1 MRVTNRRRPRVWI
14 VCAALGA
21 AGCAHDAPHPVHVP
35 PEPVRGQSA
44 SGGVTATYVETDLD
58 GGDPLVSLSVA
69 GAWSNGRRVWDE
81 IRAITVVTDDW
92 EELFTITYEEPVAG
106 ARRAVRFAA
115 PVGDGE
121 RRLLVL
127 VDRDGAPQQ
136 RCELRLTGGVVRLP
150 RAPVE
155 GTRSRSPWLSATYP
169 LWGLPRDLIDAP
181 LTALNRFGLGK
192 IYGGRT
198 FEEPRPPVVGLYAA
212 AGIAGAI
219 WGVGWGFHEAGHH
232 YMQSYL
238 YATGGLLVGAAIGAG
253 GVLALDAAW
262 GAVVNPLQVALLR
275 TGIDREYVK
284 TADPVL
290 RLGDRWTD
298 DDVRRHDTLS
308 RTHAWFPNWNYVVHE
323 RTLTPPP
330 AGEGEPV
337 RTVERIEVVE
347 GGGDAGEDEGERD
360 RERREGSS
368 FGALE
373 GPGEPQNA
381 GAAGA

>member
-1 MRVTNRRRPRVWI
+1 MTNRRRPRVWI
-14 VCAALGA
+14 VGAALGA
-21 AGCAHDAPHPVHVP
+21 AGCAHYAPHPVHVP
-35 PEPVRGQSA
+35 PEPVRAESA
-44 SGGVTATYVETDLD
+44 SGGVSAEYVETDLE

-69 GAWSNGRRVWDE
+69 GTWSNGRRAWDE
-81 IRAITVVTDDW
+81 IRAITVLTDDW
-92 EELFTITYEEPVAG
+92 AELVTITYEEPVVG

-121 RRLLVL
+121 RRLIVL
-127 VDRDGAPQQ
+127 VDRIGAPQQ
-136 RCELRLTGGVVRLP
+136 RCELRLTPGVVHLS

-155 GTRSRSPWLSATYP
+155 ETRARSPWLTATYP

-198 FEEPRPPVVGLYAA
+198 FDEPLPPVVGLYAA

-232 YMQSYL
+232 YLQSYL
-238 YATGGLLVGAAIGAG
+238 YATGGLLVGVAVGAG

-275 TGIDREYVK
+275 TGIDDEYVK

-298 DDVRRHDTLS
+298 ADVRRHDALL

-323 RTLTPPP
+323 RTLFVPP
-330 AGEGEPV
+330 ADDGVPV

-347 GGGDAGEDEGERD
+347 
-360 RERREGSS
+360 
-368 FGALE
+368 
-373 GPGEPQNA
+373 
-381 GAAGA
+381 AAGDPREDRP